1 VKRTQRSGA
10 AEHRAQST
18 AEAKKSLCLWEER
31 CVQILKRRCSSVWLR
46 LGAEQLLNW
55 ATAECTDICNGRDNK
70 ESEAAGGAGEEE
82 RVVIFFVD

>member
-1 VKRTQRSGA
+1 
-10 AEHRAQST
+10 
-18 AEAKKSLCLWEER
+18 
-31 CVQILKRRCSSVWLR
+31 VQILKRRCCSVWLDS
-46 LGAEQLLNW
+46 GEQLLNW